1 MISLVSINQS
11 GHNIYQMKA
20 EYISYRRVSSI
31 FILVKG
37 LEKYVL
43 KNTKMPIFSCHFFY
57 NYDSSFNIKDRKL
70 RFSVFV
76 LGIMIEGTVSQICY
90 LCLSFCFMSL
100 RK

>member
-11 GHNIYQMKA
+11 GHNIYQKKA
-20 EYISYRRVSSI
+20 EDVSYRRVSNI

-37 LEKYVL
+37 LDKYVL
-43 KNTKMPIFSCHFFY
+43 KNTKIPIFSCHFF

-76 LGIMIEGTVSQICY
+76 LCILVEGTVSQIFY